1 MRALVALAAAAT
13 LVGGCSSDSSGTAA
27 STAAAQTSSTPSA
40 VQFGDAI
47 SITRTDTGGA
57 VGIITFLEAGELPAR
72 CKIGT
77 RPGVVMAIRVAID
90 TGTSDQLPVPDSH
103 AIKYVD
109 TAGATRDVEPTSIY
123 DECAAEYPEAV
134 DAPVGGKTDGWI
146 AFRLQSEA
154 AELLYSPYASDD
166 SAFLPLSPST
176 VRIRMP
182 APSASASPDTPAAP
196 SAGEQPAP
204 APVTTVPSPVV
215 PSSTQQAG
223 PVAPPTGLDSEG
235 RPAGSGGSLVEC
247 AGADYQPGTGIF
259 ADGSKGFAPEC
270 LPGGSMR

>member
-1 MRALVALAAAAT
+1 MRVRALVALAAAAT
-13 LVGGCSSDSSGTAA
+13 LAGGCSSDSSETAA
-27 STAAAQTSSTPSA
+27 STAAAPTSSTPSA

-77 RPGVVMAIRVAID
+77 RPGVVLAIRVAID
-90 TGTSDQLPVPDSH
+90 TGTSYQLPVPDSH
-103 AIKYVD
+103 AIKYAD

-182 APSASASPDTPAAP
+182 APSASASPDTPA
-196 SAGEQPAP
+196 P
-204 APVTTVPSPVV
+204 APVTTVPSSPVV

-235 RPAGSGGSLVEC
+235 RPAGSGGALVEC

-270 LPGGSMR
+270 LPGGGAMR